1 MIDLNKQADRV
12 SVMLEIIDSMKNPNK
27 PGAITAAE
35 LETFVSNDID
45 RRNRYAP
52 CMAEGVPFHTTIA
65 AAHYV
70 AHVRPDLWV
79 DTDAAR
85 RMDAHA
91 VMENIR
97 NRVRRWCMA
106 DDVVGYYWI

>member
-1 MIDLNKQADRV
+1 MLDISKQSDRV
-12 SVMLEIIDSMKNPNK
+12 AVLLEVIDTMRNPDK
-27 PGAITAAE
+27 PAAITATQ
-35 LETFVSNDID
+35 LEALLADDVS

-52 CMAEGVPFHTTIA
+52 CMVEGKPFHTTIA

-70 AHVRPDLWV
+70 AHVRPDLWINSP
-79 DTDAAR
+79 AAQ

-97 NRVRRWCMA
+97 NRIRSWCNA

>member
-1 MIDLNKQADRV
+1 MIDISKQADRV
-12 SVMLEIIDSMKNPNK
+12 AVMLEIINTMRNPNK
-27 PGAITAAE
+27 PAGITAPQ
-35 LETFVSNDID
+35 LEALLADDIN

-52 CMAEGVPFHTTIA
+52 CMAEGKPFHTTIA

-70 AHVRPDLWV
+70 AHVRPDLWIN
-79 DTDAAR
+79 TEAAK

-97 NRVRRWCMA
+97 NRVRSWCNA